1 MNGTTRPRG
10 ALLAA
15 HIAQTA
21 AYLFYR
27 HGINVVGVDRIAD
40 SAGVTKRTLYR
51 HYRSKDTLI
60 AASLMCGPR
69 IPFPAEGSGR
79 EQILAFFDGLIAFV
93 SDPSYRGCPHI
104 NAAVELADRT
114 HPARK
119 IVEEHATRRRSWF
132 YRRVCEATGEGES
145 ADVLAEQLDVLFDGA
160 LANATKRSIALPA
173 IAARAAAET
182 LLDRHHAEPATVASA
197 SYQRT

>member
-1 MNGTTRPRG
+1 MSGIARPRG
-10 ALLAA
+10 APLAA
-15 HIAQTA
+15 HIAETA
-21 AYLFYR
+21 AVLFYR

-40 SAGVTKRTLYR
+40 TAGVTKRTLYR
-51 HYRSKDTLI
+51 HYHSKDVLI

-69 IPFPAEGSGR
+69 IPFPANGSGR
-79 EQILAFFDGLIAFV
+79 ERILAFFDGLIAFV

-119 IVEEHATRRRSWF
+119 IVEDHATRRRSWF
-132 YRRVCEATGEGES
+132 YRRVCETAPGDAG
-145 ADVLAEQLDVLFDGA
+145 VLAEQLDVLFDGA
-160 LANATKRSIALPA
+160 LANATKRSVALPA

-182 LLDRHHAEPATVASA
+182 LLDQRHVFAATASA